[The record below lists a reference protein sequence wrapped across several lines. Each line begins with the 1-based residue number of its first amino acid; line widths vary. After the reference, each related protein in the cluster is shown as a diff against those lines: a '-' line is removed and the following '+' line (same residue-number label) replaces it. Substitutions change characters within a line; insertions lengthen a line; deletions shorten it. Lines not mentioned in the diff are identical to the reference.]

1 MESKEKII
9 QMFIDELIEY
19 SLQEHKQKQMSEE
32 EREDRERERI
42 LAEQVDFYLK
52 SLPEDKRELIDNYIS
67 ALRSVNS
74 CDYKALLLYGFR
86 EGLKFAK
93 WADE

>member
-32 EREDRERERI
+32 EREEGINRQ
-42 LAEQVDFYLK
+42 LYFG
-52 SLPEDKRELIDNYIS
+52 ST
-67 ALRSVNS
+67 LRQF
-74 CDYKALLLYGFR
+74 LRL
-86 EGLKFAK
+86 
-93 WADE
+93 

>member
-19 SLQEHKQKQMSEE
+19 SLQEHRQKQMSEE
-32 EREDRERERI
+32 EREDRERERF

-52 SLPEDKRELIDNYIS
+52 SLPEEKRELIDNYIS
-67 ALRSVNS
+67 SLRSVNY
-74 CDYKALLLYGFR
+74 CDYKALLLYCFR

-93 WADE
+93 WADK

>member
-19 SLQEHKQKQMSEE
+19 GLREHKQSPMSEE
-32 EREDRERERI
+32 ERADRERERF
-42 LAEQVDFYLK
+42 LSEQVDFYLK
-52 SLPEDKRELIDNYIS
+52 SLPEEKRELIDNYIS
-67 ALRSVNS
+67 SLRSVNY

-93 WADE
+93 WADK

>member
-32 EREDRERERI
+32 EREDRERERF

-67 ALRSVNS
+67 ALRSVNY
-74 CDYKALLLYGFR
+74 CDYKALLFYGFR

-93 WADE
+93 WAE

>member
-32 EREDRERERI
+32 EREDRERERF

-52 SLPEDKRELIDNYIS
+52 
-67 ALRSVNS
+67 
-74 CDYKALLLYGFR
+74 
-86 EGLKFAK
+86 
-93 WADE
+93 